1 MIAFFVDIFNIS
13 VFGAIPDMVEEF
25 EFAFDG
31 NAFLVFMELIQDI
44 SQEVA
49 SRGKRVVG
57 DVGGKLSVRFG
68 QVSGKINL
76 EKE

>member
-1 MIAFFVDIFNIS
+1 
-13 VFGAIPDMVEEF
+13 MVEGF

-31 NAFLVFMELIQDI
+31 KVFLVFMELIQDI

-57 DVGGKLSVRFG
+57 DVSGKLSVRFG